1 MVILPRIRA
10 YHCFIDAEH
19 YVDVR
24 DTGRL
29 HVAALTNPSVK
40 SERIFAAAAPFT
52 WAAIFSVLRK
62 AYPDAKVPD
71 DIPNE
76 VEDTARFKTWGR
88 SVELLKAL
96 GQDGYISLEESVK
109 DNAKV
114 YA

>member
-1 MVILPRIRA
+1 MVVSPRIRT

-52 WAAIFSVLRK
+52 WAAIFAVLRK
-62 AYPDAKVPD
+62 TYPDAKVPD

-96 GQDGYISLEESVK
+96 GQDGYVSLEESVK